1 MLSPDVVATAH
12 AQSMRVL
19 TWSVDPSD
27 YLMPPPDVLL
37 SRILSQVSSGAIILL
52 HDGGGFRANTVA
64 VLPVL
69 IDTLRA
75 QGYRFTT
82 PYLDAP
88 VA

>member
-1 MLSPDVVATAH
+1 
-12 AQSMRVL
+12 
-19 TWSVDPSD
+19 
-27 YLMPPPDVLL
+27 
-37 SRILSQVSSGAIILL
+37 VSSGAIILL
-52 HDGGGFRANTVA
+52 HDGWGFRANTVA

-69 IDTLRA
+69 IDALRA